1 LFENCLGKK
10 SQTETTNSINSKSMI
25 NTVSCT
31 PEEAKELVK
40 KLSRLKI
47 SFMLW
52 GATGVGK
59 SETVRQLAAELNAEL
74 RDIRL
79 CQKQPTDIGGLPAL
93 DHETRQT
100 VFYPPAFLAPHP
112 DRKAVVLFFDEISLA
127 PDDTKGAVLGIL
139 EERRQGNLEIPDN
152 WTIVA
157 AGNRPEDLANA
168 RGLGAAANRRL
179 LHIVIEPQLEATLEY
194 FIKIGV
200 APEVLAFLK
209 VFPQHLSGEESA
221 RTQKHELY
229 PRPASWEKVS
239 NVLEELRKADKRTKH
254 LAVAGIIG
262 DSVAAEFMM
271 LAEEVKNMKSVD
283 ELLEIQRKTP
293 SKIGK
298 YLPDTVNGLYA
309 LAFAIASRASEETAI
324 ELLELVNRLD
334 EQPDERFARLPMR
347 DLQTMAGSLLLEKI
361 WKAGWKVEQSK
372 AFWRYNEKREA
383 AARNNQ
389 GVIEANESVSVAPI
403 VAPAVAAVA

>member
-1 LFENCLGKK
+1 
-10 SQTETTNSINSKSMI
+10 MI
-25 NTVSCT
+25 NTVSST
-31 PEEAKELVK
+31 PEEAKELIK
-40 KLSRLKI
+40 GLRTLKI

-59 SETVRQLAAELNAEL
+59 SACVRQLAEELDAEL

-100 VFYPPAFLAPHP
+100 VFYPPAFLAPRA
-112 DRKAVVLFFDEISLA
+112 DKKAVVLFFDEISLA

-139 EERRQGNLEIPDN
+139 EERRQANIEIPDD
-152 WTIVA
+152 WIIVA

-179 LHIVIEPQLEATLEY
+179 LHIVIEPQLEATLQH
-194 FIKIGV
+194 FIKVGI

-209 VFPQHLSGEESA
+209 VFPHHLSGEESA
-221 RTQKHELY
+221 RHQKHELY

-239 NVLEELRKADKRTKH
+239 NIVVEMRKADKH
-254 LAVAGIIG
+254 LRHAAIAGIIG

-283 ELLEIQRKTP
+283 ELLEIQRITP
-293 SKIGK
+293 SRIGK

-309 LAFAIASRASEETAI
+309 LSFAIATRVNEENAI
-324 ELLELVNRLD
+324 ELLELINRFD
-334 EQPDERFARLPMR
+334 EQADERFMNLPMR

-361 WKAGWKVEQSK
+361 WKEGWKVEQSK

-383 AARNNQ
+383 ATVTQKPSSIDETAHT
-389 GVIEANESVSVAPI
+389 AT
-403 VAPAVAAVA
+403 AVAIA

>member
-1 LFENCLGKK
+1 
-10 SQTETTNSINSKSMI
+10 MI

-31 PEEAKELVK
+31 PDEAKELIK
-40 KLSRLKI
+40 SLRSLKL

-59 SETVRQLAAELNAEL
+59 SEAVRQLACELDAEL

-93 DHETRQT
+93 DHDKQQT
-100 VFYPPAFLAPHP
+100 VFYPPAFLAL
-112 DRKAVVLFFDEISLA
+112 RAEGNTVVLFFDEISLA

-139 EERRQGNLEIPDN
+139 EERRQGSIEIPDN
-152 WTIVA
+152 WIIVA

-179 LHIVIEPQLEATLEY
+179 LHIVIEPQLEATLQH
-194 FIKIGV
+194 FMKIGV
-200 APEVLAFLK
+200 SAEVLAFLK

-239 NVLEELRKADKRTKH
+239 KIFETLRRADKRVRH

-262 DSVAAEFMM
+262 DSVAAEFML

-283 ELLEIQRKTP
+283 DLLEIQRKTP
-293 SKIGK
+293 SKVGAF
-298 YLPDTVNGLYA
+298 LPDTINGLYA
-309 LAFAIASRASEETAI
+309 LSFAIATRASEETAV

-334 EQPDERFARLPMR
+334 EQTSERFAALPMR

-361 WKAGWKVEQSK
+361 WKAGWKVENSK

-383 AARNNQ
+383 AANGKQND
-389 GVIEANESVSVAPI
+389 NTESLTVASASSI
-403 VAPAVAAVA
+403 TAVAVA

>member
-1 LFENCLGKK
+1 
-10 SQTETTNSINSKSMI
+10 MI

-31 PEEAKELVK
+31 PDEAKELIK
-40 KLSRLKI
+40 SLCRLHL

-59 SETVRQLAAELNAEL
+59 SEAVRQLAAELDAEL

-93 DHETRQT
+93 DHETKQT
-100 VFYPPAFLAPHP
+100 VFYTPAFLAARE
-112 DRKAVVLFFDEISLA
+112 DKKAVVLFFDEISLA
-127 PDDTKGAVLGIL
+127 PDDTRSAVLGIL
-139 EERRQGNLEIPDN
+139 EERRQGDVEIPDN
-152 WTIVA
+152 WIIVA

-168 RGLGAAANRRL
+168 RGLDAAANRRL
-179 LHIVIEPQLEATLEY
+179 LHIVIEPQLEATLAH
-194 FIKIGV
+194 FMKISI

-221 RTQKHELY
+221 RQQKHELY

-239 NVLEELRKADKRTKH
+239 NVLGELKKADKRTKH
-254 LAVAGIIG
+254 LAVSGIIG
-262 DSVAAEFMM
+262 DSVAAEFML

-283 ELLEIQRKTP
+283 ELLEIQQTTP
-293 SKIGK
+293 SKIGA

-309 LAFAIASRASEETAI
+309 LSFAIASRASEETAI

-334 EQPDERFARLPMR
+334 EQPSERFAALPMR
-347 DLQTMAGSLLLEKI
+347 DLQTMAGSLLLERI

-372 AFWRYNEKREA
+372 AFWRYNDKREA
-383 AARNNQ
+383 VANNNRSAVETSVDVESATAAN
-389 GVIEANESVSVAPI
+389 
-403 VAPAVAAVA
+403 AAVV

>member
-1 LFENCLGKK
+1 
-10 SQTETTNSINSKSMI
+10 MI

-31 PEEAKELVK
+31 PDEAKELIK
-40 KLSRLKI
+40 SLRSLKL

-59 SETVRQLAAELNAEL
+59 SEAVRQLAGELNAEL

-93 DHETRQT
+93 DHDKQQT
-100 VFYPPAFLAPHP
+100 VFYPPAFLAPRADAKP
-112 DRKAVVLFFDEISLA
+112 VVLFFDEISLA

-139 EERRQGNLEIPDN
+139 EERRQENIEVPDN
-152 WTIVA
+152 WIIVA

-179 LHIVIEPQLEATLEY
+179 LHIVIEPQLEATLAH
-194 FIKIGV
+194 FMKIGV
-200 APEVLAFLK
+200 AAEVLAFLK

-239 NVLEELRKADKRTKH
+239 KIFETLRRGDKRVRH

-262 DSVAAEFMM
+262 DSVAAEFML
-271 LAEEVKNMKSVD
+271 LAEEVRNMKSVD

-293 SKIGK
+293 SKIGAF
-298 YLPDTVNGLYA
+298 LPDTINGLYA
-309 LAFAIASRASEETAI
+309 LSFAIATRASEETAV
-324 ELLELVNRLD
+324 ELLELVNRFD
-334 EQPDERFARLPMR
+334 EQTSERFAALPMR
-347 DLQTMAGSLLLEKI
+347 DLQTMSGSLLLEKI
-361 WKAGWKVEQSK
+361 WKAGWKVENSK

-383 AARNNQ
+383 SAVSRQ
-389 GVIEANESVSVAPI
+389 SDDMESLTTASTATI
-403 VAPAVAAVA
+403 TAVAVA

>member
-1 LFENCLGKK
+1 
-10 SQTETTNSINSKSMI
+10 MI

-31 PEEAKELVK
+31 PDEAKELIK
-40 KLSRLKI
+40 SLGSLKL

-59 SETVRQLAAELNAEL
+59 SEAVRQLAAELNAEL

-93 DHETRQT
+93 DHDKQQT
-100 VFYPPAFLAPHP
+100 VFYPPAFLAPRA
-112 DRKAVVLFFDEISLA
+112 DGKAVVLFFDEISLA
-127 PDDTKGAVLGIL
+127 PDDTRSAVLGIL
-139 EERRQGNLEIPDN
+139 EERRQGNVEIPDN
-152 WTIVA
+152 WIIVA

-179 LHIVIEPQLEATLEY
+179 LHIIIEPQLEATLAH
-194 FIKIGV
+194 FIKIKV

-229 PRPASWEKVS
+229 PRPASWEKAS
-239 NVLEELRKADKRTKH
+239 KILETLRRADKRVRH
-254 LAVAGIIG
+254 LAIAGIIG
-262 DSVAAEFMM
+262 DSVAAEFML

-298 YLPDTVNGLYA
+298 FLPDTINGLYA
-309 LAFAIASRASEETAI
+309 LSFAIASRASSDTAV

-334 EQPDERFARLPMR
+334 EQTDERFMALPMR

-372 AFWRYNEKREA
+372 AFWRYNEKREDA
-383 AARNNQ
+383 AKRSQ
-389 GVIEANESVSVAPI
+389 TVTETNESASAAQPDI
-403 VAPAVAAVA
+403 SAAAVAAAVA

>member
-1 LFENCLGKK
+1 
-10 SQTETTNSINSKSMI
+10 MI

-31 PEEAKELVK
+31 PDEAKELIK
-40 KLSRLKI
+40 SLRSLKL

-59 SETVRQLAAELNAEL
+59 SEAVRQLAAELNAEL

-93 DHETRQT
+93 DHANQRT
-100 VFYPPAFLAPHP
+100 VFYPPAFLAAREDKKP
-112 DRKAVVLFFDEISLA
+112 VVLFFDEISLA

-139 EERRQGNLEIPDN
+139 EERRQGNMDVPDN
-152 WTIVA
+152 WIIVA

-179 LHIVIEPQLEATLEY
+179 LHVVIEPQLEVTLAH
-194 FIKIGV
+194 FMKIGV
-200 APEVLAFLK
+200 AAEVLAFLK
-209 VFPQHLSGEESA
+209 VFPQHLSGEEAA
-221 RTQKHELY
+221 RSQKHELY

-239 NVLEELRKADKRTKH
+239 KILEELRKADKRTKH

-262 DSVAAEFMM
+262 DSVAAEFML

-293 SKIGK
+293 SKIGRF
-298 YLPDTVNGLYA
+298 LPDTVNGLYA
-309 LAFAIASRASEETAI
+309 LSFAIATRATEQTAI
-324 ELLELVNRLD
+324 ELLELVNRFD
-334 EQPDERFARLPMR
+334 EQTDERFAALPMR
-347 DLQTMAGSLLLEKI
+347 DLQTMAGSLLLDKI
-361 WKAGWKVEQSK
+361 WKAGWKVENSK

-383 AARNNQ
+383 AANRNQ
-389 GVIEANESVSVAPI
+389 KVGETAIIPSVET
-403 VAPAVAAVA
+403 AATVTIAAA

>member
-1 LFENCLGKK
+1 
-10 SQTETTNSINSKSMI
+10 MI

-31 PEEAKELVK
+31 PEEAKELIK
-40 KLSRLKI
+40 GLRGLKI

-59 SETVRQLAAELNAEL
+59 SETVRQLSAECAAEL

-93 DHETRQT
+93 DHDNQQT
-100 VFYPPAFLAPHP
+100 VFYPPAFLAPRS
-112 DRKAVVLFFDEISLA
+112 DGKTVVLFFDEISLA

-139 EERRQGNLEIPDN
+139 EERRQGSVEIPDN
-152 WTIVA
+152 WIIVA

-168 RGLGAAANRRL
+168 RSLGAAANRRL
-179 LHIVIEPQLEATLEY
+179 LHIVIEPQLEATLQH
-194 FIKIGV
+194 FMKIGV
-200 APEVLAFLK
+200 IAEVLAFLK

-239 NVLEELRKADKRTKH
+239 KIFEQLRKADKRTRH
-254 LAVAGIIG
+254 LAVAGVIG
-262 DSVAAEFMM
+262 DSVAAEFML

-293 SKIGK
+293 SKIGAF
-298 YLPDTVNGLYA
+298 LPDTINGLYA
-309 LAFAIASRASEETAI
+309 LSFAIAIRAMEETAV
-324 ELLELVNRLD
+324 ELLELVNRFD
-334 EQPDERFARLPMR
+334 EQTDERFYALPMR
-347 DLQTMAGSLLLEKI
+347 DLQTMAGSLLLDKI
-361 WKAGWKVEQSK
+361 WKAGWKVENSK

-383 AARNNQ
+383 VANGNRNDDENLLTAASAAT
-389 GVIEANESVSVAPI
+389 IAAT
-403 VAPAVAAVA
+403 AVA

>member
-1 LFENCLGKK
+1 
-10 SQTETTNSINSKSMI
+10 MI

-31 PEEAKELVK
+31 PDEAKELIK
-40 KLSRLKI
+40 GLRSLKI

-59 SETVRQLAAELNAEL
+59 SESVRQLSEESGAEL

-79 CQKQPTDIGGLPAL
+79 CQKQPSDIGGLPAL
-93 DHETRQT
+93 DHETKQT
-100 VFYPPAFLAPHP
+100 VFYPPAFLAPRS
-112 DRKAVVLFFDEISLA
+112 DKKAVVLFFDEISLA
-127 PDDTKGAVLGIL
+127 PDDTRSAVLGIL
-139 EERRQGNLEIPDN
+139 EERRQGKVEIPDN
-152 WTIVA
+152 WIIVA

-179 LHIVIEPQLEATLEY
+179 LHIVIEPQIEATLRH
-194 FIKIGV
+194 FMKIGV
-200 APEVLAFLK
+200 IPEVLAFLK

-229 PRPASWEKVS
+229 PRPASWKKVS
-239 NVLEELRKADKRTKH
+239 DVFRELRKADKRLKH

-262 DSVAAEFMM
+262 DSVAAEFML
-271 LAEEVKNMKSVD
+271 LAEEIKNMKSVD

-293 SKIGK
+293 AKIGR
-298 YLPDTVNGLYA
+298 YLPDTINGLYA
-309 LAFAIASRASEETAI
+309 LSFAMATRASEETAV

-334 EQPDERFARLPMR
+334 EQKDARFDGLPMR
-347 DLQTMAGSLLLEKI
+347 DLQTMAGSLLLDKI
-361 WKAGWKVEQSK
+361 WKAGWKVENEQ

-383 AARNNQ
+383 TASK
-389 GVIEANESVSVAPI
+389 NEKVSVAEEVQNAAEI
-403 VAPAVAAVA
+403 SVAVAAAI

>member
-1 LFENCLGKK
+1 
-10 SQTETTNSINSKSMI
+10 MI
-25 NTVSCT
+25 NTITCT
-31 PEEAKELVK
+31 PDEAKELIK
-40 KLSRLKI
+40 RLRSLNM

-59 SETVRQLAAELNAEL
+59 SVAVRQLAGELDAEL

-79 CQKQPTDIGGLPAL
+79 CQKQPTDIAGLPAL
-93 DHETRQT
+93 DHETRAT
-100 VFYPPAFLAPHP
+100 IFYPLAFLAPRA
-112 DRKAVVLFFDEISLA
+112 DGKAVVLFFDEISLA

-139 EERRQGNLEIPDN
+139 EERRQGDIEIPDN
-152 WTIVA
+152 WIIVA

-194 FIKIGV
+194 FMKIGIE
-200 APEVLAFLK
+200 PEVLAFLK
-209 VFPQHLSGEESA
+209 VFPHHLSGEEAA

-239 NVLEELRKADKRTKH
+239 NVIRELRKADKRLRQ

-262 DSVAAEFMM
+262 DSVAAEFML

-283 ELLEIQRKTP
+283 ELLEIQRRTP
-293 SKIGK
+293 SRIGK
-298 YLPDTVNGLYA
+298 YLPDTINGLYA
-309 LAFAIASRASEETAI
+309 LSFAIASRVGEETAV
-324 ELLELVNRLD
+324 ELLELVNRFD
-334 EQPDERFARLPMR
+334 EQRDERFSGLPMR
-347 DLQTMAGSLLLEKI
+347 DLQTMAGSLLLEKV
-361 WKAGWKVEQSK
+361 WKAGWNIEDSK

-383 AARNNQ
+383 AS
-389 GVIEANESVSVAPI
+389 VIQSVNDAAV
-403 VAPAVAAVA
+403 VAVA

>member
-1 LFENCLGKK
+1 
-10 SQTETTNSINSKSMI
+10 MI
-25 NTVSCT
+25 NTISCT
-31 PEEAKELVK
+31 PDEAKELIK
-40 KLSRLKI
+40 RLRNLKI

-59 SETVRQLAAELNAEL
+59 SEAVRQLAAELDAEL

-100 VFYPPAFLAPHP
+100 LFYPPAFLAPRT
-112 DRKAVVLFFDEISLA
+112 DEKDVILFFDEISLA
-127 PDDTKGAVLGIL
+127 PDDTRSAVLGIL
-139 EERRQGNLEIPDN
+139 EERRQGNIKLPDN
-152 WTIVA
+152 WIIVA
-157 AGNRPEDLANA
+157 AGNRPEDMANA

-179 LHIVIEPQLEATLEY
+179 LHILIEPQLEATLQY
-194 FIKIGV
+194 FLKTGV
-200 APEVLAFLK
+200 IAEVLAFLK

-229 PRPASWEKVS
+229 PRPASWKKVS
-239 NVLEELRKADKRTKH
+239 DVYESLRKADKHLRH

-271 LAEEVKNMKSVD
+271 LAEEIKSAKSVA

-293 SKIGK
+293 EKLAK
-298 YLPDTVNGLYA
+298 YLPSTINGLYA
-309 LAFAIASRASEETAI
+309 LAFAMTAGATSDTAVEI
-324 ELLELVNRLD
+324 LELVNRLD
-334 EQPDERFARLPMR
+334 EQKSEQFSLLPMR
-347 DLQTMAGSLLLEKI
+347 ELQTMAGSLLLDKV
-361 WKAGWKVEQSK
+361 WKVGWKVENST

-383 AARNNQ
+383 AANVSQ
-389 GVIEANESVSVAPI
+389 TAKQESVEKNYAQT
-403 VAPAVAAVA
+403 A

>member
-1 LFENCLGKK
+1 
-10 SQTETTNSINSKSMI
+10 MI

-31 PEEAKELVK
+31 PDEAKELIK
-40 KLSRLKI
+40 SLAKLKL

-59 SETVRQLAAELNAEL
+59 SEAVRQLAAELNSEL

-93 DHETRQT
+93 DHDNQQT
-100 VFYPPAFLAPHP
+100 VFYPPAFLAPRADGKP
-112 DRKAVVLFFDEISLA
+112 VVLFFDEISLA

-139 EERRQGNLEIPDN
+139 EERRQGNVEIPDN
-152 WTIVA
+152 WIIVA

-179 LHIVIEPQLEATLEY
+179 LHVVIEPQLEATLEY
-194 FIKIGV
+194 FIKINV

-221 RTQKHELY
+221 RQQKHELY

-239 NVLEELRKADKRTKH
+239 NVLRELRKADKRTKH

-283 ELLEIQRKTP
+283 DLLEIQRKTP

-298 YLPDTVNGLYA
+298 FLPDTVNGLYA
-309 LAFAIASRASEETAI
+309 LSFAIVSRASEEIAV

-334 EQPDERFARLPMR
+334 EQPDERFAALPMR

-372 AFWRYNEKREA
+372 AFWRYSEKREA
-383 AARNNQ
+383 ATNKNQ
-389 GVIEANESVSVAPI
+389 TVVETNEPASVAQP
-403 VAPAVAAVA
+403 VTSAAVAATIA

>member
-1 LFENCLGKK
+1 MIEVENDCPNLI
-10 SQTETTNSINSKSMI
+10 TIMI

-31 PEEAKELVK
+31 PDEAKELIK
-40 KLSRLKI
+40 SLRPLKL

-59 SETVRQLAAELNAEL
+59 SESVRQLAAGLDAEL

-93 DHETRQT
+93 DHNTKQT
-100 VFYPPAFLAPHP
+100 VFYPPAFLAPREDGKP
-112 DRKAVVLFFDEISLA
+112 VVLFFDEISLA

-139 EERRQGNLEIPDN
+139 EERRQGSVEIPDN
-152 WTIVA
+152 WIIVA

-179 LHIVIEPQLEATLEY
+179 LHIVIEPQLEATLQH
-194 FIKIGV
+194 FMKIGII
-200 APEVLAFLK
+200 AEVLAFLK
-209 VFPQHLSGEESA
+209 VFPQHLSGEEAA

-239 NVLEELRKADKRTKH
+239 KIFETLRRADKRVRH

-262 DSVAAEFMM
+262 DSCAAEFML

-293 SKIGK
+293 SKIGA
-298 YLPDTVNGLYA
+298 YLPDTINGLYA
-309 LAFAIASRASEETAI
+309 LSFAIATRASEETAV

-334 EQPDERFARLPMR
+334 EQTGERFAHLPMR

-361 WKAGWKVEQSK
+361 WKAGWKVENSK

-383 AARNNQ
+383 AATTGKQ
-389 GVIEANESVSVAPI
+389 TGDTESLTIASAATVT
-403 VAPAVAAVA
+403 AVAVA

>member
-1 LFENCLGKK
+1 
-10 SQTETTNSINSKSMI
+10 MI
-25 NTVSCT
+25 NTVSCA

-59 SETVRQLAAELNAEL
+59 SEAVRQLARELDAEL

-100 VFYPPAFLAPHP
+100 VFYPPAFLAPRA
-112 DRKAVVLFFDEISLA
+112 DGKQVVLFFDEISLA

-139 EERRQGNLEIPDN
+139 EERRQGNIEIPDN
-152 WTIVA
+152 WIIVA

-194 FIKIGV
+194 FIKINV

-229 PRPASWEKVS
+229 PRPASWKKVS

-309 LAFAIASRASEETAI
+309 LAFAIASRASEETAV

-334 EQPDERFARLPMR
+334 EQTDERFAHLPMR

-389 GVIEANESVSVAPI
+389 AVIEANESASVAPI